1 MTNVQ
6 YEIRLDG
13 TRHSFTSLPPGK
25 VTPADPREY
34 ITSARFGGAGLLA
47 PKINLGTDQM
57 GKGTPNPLRFSVGSG
72 VQ

>member
-1 MTNVQ
+1 MTGALGAQPHRSGLNGRSHLAVWQ
-6 YEIRLDG
+6 A
-13 TRHSFTSLPPGK
+13 
-25 VTPADPREY
+25 VT
-34 ITSARFGGAGLLA
+34 ARRDVDSNFVLSA

>member
-1 MTNVQ
+1 MTGAQ

-13 TRHSFTSLPPGK
+13 TPRSYCLPHGK
-25 VTPADPREY
+25 MTPADPREN

>member
-1 MTNVQ
+1 MTGAQ
-6 YEIRLDG
+6 YEIR
-13 TRHSFTSLPPGK
+13 TRRHAAQLRLPHGK
-25 VTPADPREY
+25 VTPADPREN

>member
-1 MTNVQ
+1 MTGAQ

-13 TRHSFTSLPPGK
+13 TPRSYRLPHGK
-25 VTPADPREY
+25 VTPADPREN

-57 GKGTPNPLRFSVGSG
+57 AKGTPNPLRFSVGSG